1 MPQANIAIITFSK
14 WAENDYTCSLFERMP
29 GRTRNEDAL
38 AYQRQTKTFFFEP
51 GDGIDYAI
59 YLRRPDKASEIIGRI
74 APYVI
79 IHVSCHDDAATWK
92 EAAQF
97 YRDLPTKFQTSTRKI
112 LDIMMIATRDEDPL
126 NFNVEHSHN
135 IAKMQVRTLAMIA
148 GKKADSTLAD
158 VALTTT
164 MYSRV
169 LRFLAPKACR
179 VYRCEKCKKFMTFEK
194 PLFQPCVFES
204 IDEKTYACKT
214 IIKGA
219 PPAPYLAM
227 ECRSLAYHNITLKSE
242 PDKPCLAPK
251 SMLKRYRYV
260 NRDRALEFA
269 RHEGMEDCFFM
280 LDTDWYGNQ
289 KTNVTF
295 GFPKDR
301 RIYLNKPAIK
311 EIFQTRIAPK
321 CMERHKEIVRKI
333 QERRRKFSEDK
344 KKGKGNCIVS

>member
-1 MPQANIAIITFSK
+1 MPHANIAIVTFSTV
-14 WAENDYTCSLFERMP
+14 AENDFTCSLFERMP

-38 AYQRQTKTFFFEP
+38 AYERKTKTFFFEN
-51 GDGIDYAI
+51 DNEIDYAI
-59 YLRRPDKASEIIGRI
+59 YLRRPDKASEIIGTI

-92 EAAQF
+92 KAVQF
-97 YRDLPTKFQTSTRKI
+97 YRDLPSKFQSKRI
-112 LDIMMIATRDEDPL
+112 LDVMMIATLDADPSKYVL
-126 NFNVEHSHN
+126 ERSHN

-179 VYRCEKCKKFMTFEK
+179 VYRCTKCKKFMTFAK

-204 IDEKTYACKT
+204 LDEKSYACKT
-214 IIKGA
+214 VIEA
-219 PPAPYLAM
+219 PPPPAYLAM

-251 SMLKRYRYV
+251 SNLKRFRYV
-260 NRDRALEFA
+260 TRDRALEFA
-269 RHEGMEDCFFM
+269 RHEGMVDCFFM
-280 LDTDWYGNQ
+280 FDTD
-289 KTNVTF
+289 
-295 GFPKDR
+295 R
-301 RIYLNKPAIK
+301 REYSNKRAIK
-311 EIFQTRIAPK
+311 GIFQTRIAPK

-333 QERRRKFSEDK
+333 QERRRKFSESDK
-344 KKGKGNCIVS
+344 MNGNCTVC